1 MISDDGGKKSINL
14 FVGNLKTFSCH
25 RVSENTLPDVVV
37 VLVEMPDN
45 TTFVAALITVLILE
59 EGDEVRDVDCYW
71 AEGLSLVPLTLV
83 LSDPD
88 VACVVVLHSKDL
100 LKDVNQII

>member
-1 MISDDGGKKSINL
+1 MISDDGGKESINL
-14 FVGNLKTFSCH
+14 FVGNLKTFSCN
-25 RVSENTLPDVVV
+25 RVSENALPDVVV

-45 TTFVAALITVLILE
+45 TTFVAALIPVLVLE

-88 VACVVVLHSKDL
+88 VA
-100 LKDVNQII
+100 